1 MPDRWAGIIF
11 VKIRCILT
19 RKTAHKCL
27 ICIEYQFGLILA
39 IAIIILSNY
48 HIITLNFR
56 FQHIEY
62 LIALATIPL
71 LVVLYFQ
78 LMYWKKN
85 TIKKIGDQRLVQALI
100 VNYSPIN
107 FLFKFLF
114 FALAL
119 AAVIAASANLQKP
132 GAMDNVQRKGVDVV
146 IAIDVSKSMLAE
158 DIKPNRLERARQ
170 LVYKLMEQLPNDR
183 VGLVLFAGRAYL
195 QMPLTTDHGA
205 ARMYI
210 QQAGPEVVPT
220 QGTIISEALRASNS
234 AFNSKERKFK
244 SIVLISDGEDHD
256 PQAVPL
262 AQQLAQDGVMINTIG
277 IGSAEGA
284 PIMDPA
290 TNENK
295 KDANG
300 NTVISKLNEAELQQL
315 AAATKGVYV
324 KLNEVDAAVNAITK
338 QLSTIESSSLD
349 DNAFRDY
356 KSYFQWFLAIAFGLL
371 MIEFFLPER
380 KFKAA

>member
-1 MPDRWAGIIF
+1 
-11 VKIRCILT
+11 
-19 RKTAHKCL
+19 
-27 ICIEYQFGLILA
+27 
-39 IAIIILSNY
+39 
-48 HIITLNFR
+48 LNFR

-78 LMYWKKN
+78 LLYWKKN

-100 VNYSPIN
+100 VNYSPTN

-205 ARMYI
+205 TRMYI

-284 PIMDPA
+284 PIIDPA

-324 KLNEVDAAVNAITK
+324 KLNDVDAAVNAITK
-338 QLSTIESSSLD
+338 QLSTIETSSLD